1 MISVMTKSPTK
12 LGVLAEPYLTETQ
25 TRSLRHAVE
34 EANIEI
40 PTVVVNTTKEPRYD
54 PDLKAAAINGRLGI
68 GTARLFINVLRRE
81 RAWGLVIAEKKLGEV
96 SGLDETE
103 SRQIPVEEVA
113 CLSQAEFH
121 YVEPIK
127 DGNWAELPTDAVETI
142 RESCDVV
149 IRYGFG
155 LLKGD
160 VLGRPEYGVL
170 SFHPADIRQYR
181 GLGPPQAYLDGC
193 GTMGVTLQRITED
206 IDGGD
211 LVAYADTDVSE
222 CKTLWEVYDLLDEL
236 QVELLTEGIRNL
248 RDPSIDITTPDSLG
262 EYNSTTLRQKTSFA
276 GRILLKNITGRLGI
290 H

>member
-1 MISVMTKSPTK
+1 MANSPTK

-25 TRSLRHAVE
+25 VRSLRHAVRNAE
-34 EANIEI
+34 IEI
-40 PTVVVNTTKEPRYD
+40 PLVIVNSIDDPQYD
-54 PDLKAAAINGRLGI
+54 PDLKAAAINGGLGL
-68 GTARLFINVLRRE
+68 GTARLFMDVLRRE
-81 RAWGLVIAEKKLGEV
+81 RAWGLVIAEKKLGEL
-96 SGLDETE
+96 SGVDETG
-103 SRQIPVEEVA
+103 SRQIPVEEES
-113 CLSQAEFH
+113 CLSEAEFH
-121 YVEPIK
+121 HVEPTM
-127 DGNWAELPTDAVETI
+127 DGSWAELPPDAVETV

-155 LLKGD
+155 LLRGA
-160 VLGRPEYGVL
+160 VLEAPEYGVL

-222 CKTLWEVYDLLDEL
+222 CKTLWEVYDRLDEL
-236 QVELLTEGIRNL
+236 QVELLAEGIKNL
-248 RDPSIDITTPDSLG
+248 RDPSIEITTPDSLG
-262 EYNSTTLRQKTSFA
+262 EYYSTTLRRKPSFA
-276 GRILLKNITGRLGI
+276 GRVLLKNITGRLGI